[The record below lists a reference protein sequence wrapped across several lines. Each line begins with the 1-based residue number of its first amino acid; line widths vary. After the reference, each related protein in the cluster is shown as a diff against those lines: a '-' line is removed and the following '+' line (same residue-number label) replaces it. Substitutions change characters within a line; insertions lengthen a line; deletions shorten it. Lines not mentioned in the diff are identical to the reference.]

1 MEEMKDEKARPGV
14 LGNLMIFDPERL
26 PYEPQHLCVYL
37 RELEEEGERERSEP
51 GTP

>member
-1 MEEMKDEKARPGV
+1 MEGIKDEKPRRGV
-14 LGNLMIFDPERL
+14 LENLMVYDPERL

>member
-1 MEEMKDEKARPGV
+1 MEEIKDEKARRG
-14 LGNLMIFDPERL
+14 LLENLTVFDPERL

-37 RELEEEGERERSEP
+37 RELEEEGERERSDP